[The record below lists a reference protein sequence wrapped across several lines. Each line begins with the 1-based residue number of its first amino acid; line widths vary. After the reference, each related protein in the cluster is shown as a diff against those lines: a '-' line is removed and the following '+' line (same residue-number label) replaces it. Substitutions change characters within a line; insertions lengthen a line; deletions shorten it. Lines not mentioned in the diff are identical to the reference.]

1 MEKTNLNQENQ
12 IRKQILELGPLI
24 LFFIGNYFFG
34 ILWGTGI
41 LVVST
46 LISISASWVLDK
58 KIPLMALFGCIAVVF
73 FGLLTLIFDRDAALQ
88 TGNEVDVE
96 FFCWCGV
103 FLFIKIKPTVVSLL
117 IATGL
122 LIADFLRYNPLKS
135 IMSTGLDL
143 SSTGWQVLTRLWIL
157 MFVSMALANEI
168 AWRNMTT
175 DDWVSFKA
183 FGIPILSIIF
193 AIFSVPVIRKYTI
206 SHE

>member
-46 LISISASWVLDK
+46 LISISASWVVDK
-58 KIPLMALFGCIAVVF
+58 KIPLMALFGSIAVVF
-73 FGLLTLIFDRDAALQ
+73 FGLLTLIFDRDVALQ
-88 TGNEVDVE
+88 NTNDI
-96 FFCWCGV
+96 GV

-193 AIFSVPVIRKYTI
+193 AIFSVPIIRKYTN
-206 SHE
+206 SQE